1 MDNFIPPWEWDWH
14 WGVFGIYAGFLF
26 IFGLICHLIG
36 LPGIIPVVIG
46 GILGACAG
54 QWEWFER

>member
-1 MDNFIPPWEWDWH
+1 MNFIPPWDWDWN
-14 WGVFGIYAGFLF
+14 WTYFFVYLGACFF
-26 IFGLICHLIG
+26 FGLVCHLLH

-46 GILGACAG
+46 AVVGASAG